1 MATNGLLII
10 IYLTNPLFCGGVIF
24 LTPTLPAVGRF
35 AKYGFPIKSGMT
47 SKGAGMTS
55 VGSGEGEGGEDIKP
69 TDKILINFLELAL
82 ELNIPLHTKRALLHH
97 T

>member
-1 MATNGLLII
+1 
-10 IYLTNPLFCGGVIF
+10 
-24 LTPTLPAVGRF
+24 
-35 AKYGFPIKSGMT
+35 MT